1 MSVQIIISGQETFGT
16 YAYREYNIESVV
28 GTRRLDVL
36 NLLYLEAVARKTTIE
51 MEKVDRQ
58 RCRIVAAE

>member
-1 MSVQIIISGQETFGT
+1 MSVQIIISGQETLGT